1 MRIVNR
7 TLHLVFDLGNGAER
21 SVVPFLLAHYGMKP
35 DLITIA
41 KGLTSA
47 DAPLSS
53 VIVSEK
59 VWQVLV

>member
-1 MRIVNR
+1 
-7 TLHLVFDLGNGAER
+7 
-21 SVVPFLLAHYGMKP
+21 MKP